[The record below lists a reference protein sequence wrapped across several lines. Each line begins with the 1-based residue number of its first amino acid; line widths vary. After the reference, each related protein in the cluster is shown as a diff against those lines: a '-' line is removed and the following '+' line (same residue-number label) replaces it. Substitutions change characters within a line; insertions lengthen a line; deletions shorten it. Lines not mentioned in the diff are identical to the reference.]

1 MTKPKIIIF
10 ANGPIK
16 NVAKARHFAQDA
28 AYIIC
33 ADGGAAHCHH
43 LNVLPDIVIGDMDS
57 LPREVG
63 KKFHEQGVA
72 MERFPVHKDVTDLEL
87 ALNHSQIRMRPEA
100 TVHIFGGLGGRWDM
114 SLVTIFLLGKKNIC
128 ENPIVIHG
136 DQETIQA
143 LQPGEYCF
151 NGFVG
156 QRVSFLPLCESIVN
170 FTASGLR
177 YSVDNITLERGT
189 GHGVS
194 NFFIDTIC
202 HVKFTRGTLLMI
214 LDEEE
219 KERV

>member
-1 MTKPKIIIF
+1 MMKSKIIIF

-16 NVAKARHFAQDA
+16 NRDKARNFSRDA
-28 AYIIC
+28 SFIIC
-33 ADGGAAHCHH
+33 ADGGAAHCHQ
-43 LNVLPDIVIGDMDS
+43 LQIFPDVVIGDMDS
-57 LPREVG
+57 LPQEVG
-63 KKFHEQGVA
+63 KKFHEQGVR

-87 ALNHSQIRMRPEA
+87 ALNHSQIRMQPEA

-114 SLVTIFLLGKKNIC
+114 SLATIFLFGKKNIC
-128 ENPIVIHG
+128 ENPIIIHG

-156 QRVSFLPLCESIVN
+156 QRVSFLPLYESVVN
-170 FTASGLR
+170 FTVSGLR
-177 YSVDNITLERGT
+177 YSANKITLGRGT

-202 HVKFTRGTLLMI
+202 HVKFTRGTLLMV
-214 LDEEE
+214 LDEEG
-219 KERV
+219 KGRI